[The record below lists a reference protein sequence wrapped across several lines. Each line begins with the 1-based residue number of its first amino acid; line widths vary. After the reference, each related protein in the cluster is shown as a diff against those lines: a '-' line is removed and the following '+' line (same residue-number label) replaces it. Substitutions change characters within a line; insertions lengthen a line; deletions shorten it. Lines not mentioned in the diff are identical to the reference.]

1 MSLLIFPLIFYLNR
15 NVFTKVIV
23 RRIIWVF
30 CVSVVVFVLLQI
42 IVSLFNIDYLLL
54 DLTEKEIRRNNL
66 SSLTTIE
73 QNRINSIKIRRFR
86 SFILKFGDTH
96 FTYQGLW
103 ISFVIFVFLREAY
116 LRFKKNL
123 THSII
128 LLISASLLIIWLSLL
143 STRMPLLTVLIA
155 SFVTWLLFVK
165 FEIKTFLILL
175 ITSILLSITS
185 YFVFVPIKVRINEI
199 FSTKFNLRNGIYYC
213 SFKVIQ
219 KNILLGVGVGDSQSE
234 LNKCYENKIGAKIY
248 KWMDYNTHN
257 QYLFFLVSTG
267 IGGLLLFLI
276 SIYIHLK
283 KSITSRQAMYFY
295 FSIIIILISMTENI
309 LVRSDGLMFYA
320 FFGNL
325 FLFNSKK

>member
-1 MSLLIFPLIFYLNR
+1 M
-15 NVFTKVIV
+15 
-23 RRIIWVF
+23 
-30 CVSVVVFVLLQI
+30 
-42 IVSLFNIDYLLL
+42 
-54 DLTEKEIRRNNL
+54 
-66 SSLTTIE
+66 
-73 QNRINSIKIRRFR
+73 
-86 SFILKFGDTH
+86 
-96 FTYQGLW
+96 
-103 ISFVIFVFLREAY
+103 
-116 LRFKKNL
+116 
-123 THSII
+123 
-128 LLISASLLIIWLSLL
+128 
-143 STRMPLLTVLIA
+143 
-155 SFVTWLLFVK
+155 
-165 FEIKTFLILL
+165 
-175 ITSILLSITS
+175 
-185 YFVFVPIKVRINEI
+185 
-199 FSTKFNLRNGIYYC
+199 
-213 SFKVIQ
+213 
-219 KNILLGVGVGDSQSE
+219 LGVGVGDSQSE